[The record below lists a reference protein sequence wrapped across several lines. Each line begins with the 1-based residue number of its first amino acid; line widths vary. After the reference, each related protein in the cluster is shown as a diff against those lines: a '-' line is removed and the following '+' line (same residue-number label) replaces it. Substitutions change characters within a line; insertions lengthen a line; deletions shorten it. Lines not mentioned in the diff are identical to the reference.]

1 MMAEV
6 KKGYNKYYVGDSESN
21 PEAIM
26 TYVPGG
32 TQIIIDHTVVG
43 DSLRGQGVG
52 KQLVEAAV
60 KDARENNFKIH
71 ATCPFAKSVLERTP
85 EYHDVYGG

>member
-1 MMAEV
+1 MAEI
-6 KKGYNKYYVGDSESN
+6 KKGNNKYYVGESESN

-26 TYVPGG
+26 TYVPGK

-43 DSLRGQGVG
+43 DSLRGQGIG

-60 KDARENNFKIH
+60 KDARENNFKIF
-71 ATCPFAKSVLERTP
+71 ATCPFAKSVLEKT
-85 EYHDVYGG
+85 EAYHDVYGG

>member
-1 MMAEV
+1 MAEI
-6 KKGYNKYYVGDSESN
+6 KKGHNKYYVGESESN

-26 TYVPGG
+26 TYVPGK

-60 KDARENNFKIH
+60 KDARENNFKIF
-71 ATCPFAKSVLERTP
+71 ATCPFAKGVLESTP
-85 EYHDVYGG
+85 EYQDVYGA